1 MRAVLTG
8 VSNEAAEQRWLPGAP
23 HVCAAL
29 ATYFVFGGQACLTG
43 LLLATLASFVVYLPV
58 TALALNGGRAIAATA
73 PAPALTMRAP
83 SKARVEITIG
93 SRPWVYRLV
102 NVVWFTGTCDPRDL
116 SPATHS
122 PRRGTDHGRATKQR
136 YCRNRGRTQRRT

>member
-73 PAPALTMRAP
+73 PAPALTMRAQLLLL
-83 SKARVEITIG
+83 TL
-93 SRPWVYRLV
+93 W
-102 NVVWFTGTCDPRDL
+102 T
-116 SPATHS
+116 ATAWA
-122 PRRGTDHGRATKQR
+122 GAGLAATAS
-136 YCRNRGRTQRRT
+136 